1 MNFRPYKI
9 GVLIAGIICVGVLLF
24 SNLFIL
30 QYKKNIIF
38 SVQNVPTS
46 TVAIIFG
53 GGMEQDGDMSI
64 HQTLRVEKGIEL
76 YKMGKVTKLFM
87 TGDDGKKR
95 FNEVDA
101 MEKYAVERGVPKENI
116 EIDRAGY
123 RTYESCYREKNVYN
137 IQEAIVVSQPFH
149 LPRIQYLCEGMGIHV
164 IPVAAENKPYNWIRE
179 ILARLKAVW
188 QLGIS
193 HPTATTLEK

>member
-1 MNFRPYKI
+1 MNSRKI
-9 GVLIAGIICVGVLLF
+9 KIAVLIVSIIGASILLF
-24 SNLFIL
+24 SNLFVL
-30 QYKKNIIF
+30 RYRKNIIF

-53 GGMEQDGDMSI
+53 GGMEEDGDMSE

-76 YKMGKVTKLFM
+76 YTRGKVTKLFM

-101 MEKYAVERGVPKENI
+101 MKKFAIERGVPEENI

-123 RTYESCYREKNVYN
+123 RTYESCYREKNVYD
-137 IQEAIVVSQPFH
+137 IHEAIVVSQAFH
-149 LPRIQYLCEGMGIHV
+149 LPRIQYLCEGMGLNV
-164 IPVAAENKPYNWIRE
+164 IPVAAESKPYNWIRE

-188 QLGIS
+188 QLEIS
-193 HPTATTLEK
+193 HPTATTLKK